1 MNLATIIEGH
11 PGAAVALRYGGRQL
25 TYGEVRARTG
35 AMRRHLGGN
44 GIVPGERVA
53 LLLPTSPAFVIAYF
67 GILGSGAVAVPLN
80 PASPLAE
87 LELELA
93 KVRVTAVLV
102 GGERSEALHGALQET
117 GHRVWTMTQDGQ
129 IEPAESPAA
138 GGAEAPADGAAGG
151 AEARAAGAADPPI
164 VDREPDAIAVL
175 LFTSGTAGTPKAAM
189 LTHANLLANI
199 EQMELSVGLA
209 VTAEDVSVLV
219 VPPFHVL
226 GLNAVLGLQM
236 SAGGRLVLVERFE
249 PAAMLE
255 LLSSEAVTILAAAPQ
270 LFAALA
276 AVPPAGPVEPP
287 DEGVSGG
294 RRPAGAGTAGALASL
309 RLACSGAAPLPLE
322 TARAFADRFAR
333 PIWQGYGLTEA
344 APTVTFPDLS
354 GPHRPGS
361 VGRPL
366 PGVELRIVDVDG
378 HDVEAGDPGEILVR
392 GPNVFAGYLDDHE
405 ATARALDGAGW
416 LHTGDVATMD
426 EDGSLTIVDRT
437 KDLVIVSGFN
447 VFPAEVEQ
455 VLEAHPGVAEA
466 AVVGVPDAE
475 HGEVVRAF
483 VVPAPGSWPDSAEAP
498 ESLTEAEL
506 VRHSARLLARYK
518 CPSRV
523 TFVRQ
528 LPHGLQ
534 GKVVRRAVS

>member
-1 MNLATIIEGH
+1 VNLATIIEGH
-11 PGAAVALRYGGRQL
+11 PGAAVALRYGGREL
-25 TYGEVRARTG
+25 TYGEVRAQAG
-35 AMRRHLGGN
+35 AMRRHVGEN
-44 GIVPGERVA
+44 RIVPGERVA
-53 LLLPTSPAFVIAYF
+53 LLLPTSPAFVVAYF

-87 LELELA
+87 LERELA
-93 KVRVTAVLV
+93 MVTATAVLV
-102 GGERSEALHGALQET
+102 GGDGSGELRGALEAS
-117 GHRVWTMTQDGQ
+117 GHRVWTMSQDGQ
-129 IEPAESPAA
+129 IDP
-138 GGAEAPADGAAGG
+138 
-151 AEARAAGAADPPI
+151 AEARAGGTVEAPAADPAGAAAGGTPGPPI

-199 EQMELSVGLA
+199 EQMGLSVGLA

-219 VPPFHVL
+219 VPPFHIL
-226 GLNAVLGLQM
+226 GLNAVVGLQM
-236 SAGGRLVLVERFE
+236 FAGGRLVLVERFE

-255 LLSSEAVTILAAAPQ
+255 LLSSEAVTILAAVPQ

-276 AVPPAGPVEPP
+276 AVPAAGAAEPP
-287 DEGVSGG
+287 GEEVAGTGRSAGV
-294 RRPAGAGTAGALASL
+294 GTAGALASV

-322 TARAFADRFAR
+322 TARAFEDRFGL

-344 APTVTFPDLS
+344 SPTVTFPDLS

-378 HDVEAGDPGEILVR
+378 HDVEAGDPGEIFVR

-405 ATARALDGAGW
+405 ATARALDGGGW
-416 LHTGDVATMD
+416 LHTGDVAAMD

-475 HGEVVRAF
+475 HGEAVRAF
-483 VVPAPGSWPDSAEAP
+483 VVPVPGSWPDDTEAP
-498 ESLTEAEL
+498 EGLTEAEL